1 MIKGL
6 LLAES
11 LREDV
16 PLGVPG
22 LLLQS
27 IRRSDV
33 SSSTTDEQPGMW
45 TFVEFEAPSG
55 IADTLAAALASALR
69 PDGGWYADF
78 SVDDERVVVF
88 ADRVFRY
95 RKGDIAGQA
104 AAMEYGRHHGV
115 PEHQLDWPD

>member
-1 MIKGL
+1 MIKGV

-11 LREDV
+11 LRLDV
-16 PLGVPG
+16 PLGGRG
-22 LLLQS
+22 LLLRS

-33 SSSTTDEQPGMW
+33 SSTTDAQPDTW

-55 IADTLAAALASALR
+55 IADTLAAALASALL

-78 SVDDERVVVF
+78 SVDDEHVVVF

-95 RKGDIAGQA
+95 RRGDIAGRA
-104 AAMEYGRHHGV
+104 A
-115 PEHQLDWPD
+115 